1 MKDKNT
7 DLLLRT
13 GHRER
18 LRQNFLDD
26 KLADYEI
33 LELLLSYAIP
43 RRDVRPLARTL
54 LHKFGGIYPILSA
67 SVEDLS
73 AIAGI
78 GNNTA
83 IFIKVVQKIMLL
95 GYESHAKSDA
105 IFLNRQ
111 TLENYCKLMLGGKTI
126 EEMHVL
132 YLDPDGRLMKQE
144 THSHGTP
151 NEAALFTNEITRNAI
166 VLHAYGVVLIHN
178 HPRANLSFSSQ
189 DIQITQELA
198 RQLKICDIK
207 LVDHYLVSG
216 GVLYSMRDSYFLEQ
230 L

>member
-1 MKDKNT
+1 MKEKNA
-7 DLLLRT
+7 DLSLRT

-67 SVEDLS
+67 SIEDLS
-73 AIAGI
+73 DVTGV
-78 GNNTA
+78 GHNTA

-95 GYESHAKSDA
+95 GYESHAQSEST
-105 IFLNRQ
+105 FLTKE
-111 TLENYCKLMLGGKTI
+111 TLNNYCKLMLGGKTI

-132 YLDPDGRLMKQE
+132 YLDPDGRLIKQE
-144 THSHGTP
+144 THSRGTH
-151 NEAALFTNEITRNAI
+151 NEAALFTNEIVRNAI
-166 VLHAYGVVLIHN
+166 IMHAYGVVLIHN
-178 HPRANLSFSSQ
+178 HPRANVSFSGQ
-189 DIQITQELA
+189 DVRITQELA
-198 RQLKICDIK
+198 QQLKICDVK
-207 LVDHYLVSG
+207 LIDHYLVSG
-216 GVLYSMRDSYFLEQ
+216 GVLYSMRDSCFLEQ
-230 L
+230 I